1 MGDNLESWHA
11 QDMLCD
17 IAFLTSVEALLGT
30 TCACLPFLKPVLH
43 KYQPSLSKGG
53 TNTIKSFTSGSI
65 PIAMHASQ
73 MTTSFSA
80 KQYYDLPTSAT
91 DPSRRE
97 EEAKGHRETQGS
109 V

>member
-1 MGDNLESWHA
+1 MDDNIKSRHS
-11 QDMLCD
+11 QDMFCD
-17 IAFLTSVEALLGT
+17 IALLTSLEALLGI

-43 KYQPSLSKGG
+43 KIQLSLSGGG
-53 TNTIKSFTSGSI
+53 TNTVKSYTSGSI

-73 MTTSFSA
+73 MATSFSA
-80 KQYYDLPTSAT
+80 KQYYDISTSAT
-91 DPSRRE
+91 NPSRC